1 MFAADI
7 YMMSTNQ
14 VTCEPMCGE
23 PYMRWTCLD
32 QNEKL
37 SCIGTFFIEMV
48 IICVCQNYFLPLI
61 SLHLQ
66 YL

>member
-1 MFAADI
+1 MVVQVDVCSRYI

-37 SCIGTFFIEMV
+37 SCIGTFLLKWLLY
-48 IICVCQNYFLPLI
+48 VCAKTTF
-61 SLHLQ
+61 